1 MLNNNLKK
9 IIINTICVLVTI
21 DAWLLNANY
30 VLYAVCIAFVL
41 QFVLEKIYI
50 IKE

>member
-21 DAWLLNANY
+21 DAWLLNTNY
-30 VLYAVCIAFVL
+30 ILYAVYIAFVL

-50 IKE
+50 VSD